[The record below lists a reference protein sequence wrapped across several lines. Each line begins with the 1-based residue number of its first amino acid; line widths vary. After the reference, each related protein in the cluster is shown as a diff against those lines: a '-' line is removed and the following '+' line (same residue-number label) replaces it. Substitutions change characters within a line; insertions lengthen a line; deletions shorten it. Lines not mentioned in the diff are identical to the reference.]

1 MPTEISPWI
10 ERLRPHR
17 LAIGA
22 AVLVFALAVALFWV
36 AWRWG
41 VAEDRMTMLQ
51 AQADAGFLQA
61 PTASRTVRIDLRA
74 PGTVSVGGGEFPERI
89 DLRINARSERYGR
102 FRASLARDDG
112 TLVFHADQLVRDSN
126 QDLRLSINTSILP
139 QGGYVLKVEGYGRGG
154 KLEHFAEARMRV
166 AATST

>member
-22 AVLVFALAVALFWV
+22 ALLVFTLAVALAWV

-41 VAEDRMTMLQ
+41 VAEDRMAMLQ
-51 AQADAGFLQA
+51 AKADAGFLQA
-61 PTASRTVRIDLRA
+61 PTSSRTVKIDLRA
-74 PGTVSVGGGEFPERI
+74 PAQVTVGGGEFPERI
-89 DLRINARSERYGR
+89 DLRLTARTERHAR

-112 TLVFHADQLVRDSN
+112 TLIFHADHLVRDSN
-126 QDLRLSINTSILP
+126 QDLRLSLNTSILP
-139 QGGYVLKVEGYGRGG
+139 QGDYVLRIEGYGRGG
-154 KLEHFAEARMRV
+154 KLERVAEAKIRV
-166 AATST
+166 P

>member
-10 ERLRPHR
+10 ERMRPHR

-22 AVLVFALAVALFWV
+22 AVLIFALAVALAWV

-41 VAEDRMTMLQ
+41 IAEDRMTMLQ

-74 PGTVSVGGGEFPERI
+74 PVTVAVGGGEFPERI
-89 DLRINARSERYGR
+89 DLRVNASTKRYSR
-102 FRASLARDDG
+102 FRASLLRDDG
-112 TLVFHADQLVRDSN
+112 TLLFHADQLLRDSN
-126 QDLRLSINTSILP
+126 QDLRVSLNTSILP
-139 QGGYVLKVEGYGRGG
+139 QGDYVLRIEGYGRGG
-154 KLEHFAEARMRV
+154 KLERFAETKIRV
-166 AATST
+166 P